1 MLMLQVPTAKC
12 DFYYK
17 YRPTWP
23 QHLQSMRWSIFFKD
37 KITNRKKT
45 NETQNFLIHECLPE
59 NEQNFTEYQSN
70 CLKTEYQTS
79 EMLLLLINQMYIQVI
94 QSSNYDRLN
103 FSCKLRSFSHQRIFQ
118 NLKARVRFFQRKIN
132 MNSKKSNIRDKRKTG
147 QSWRKMYK
155 NLSDFLKNKHIQ
167 VRLSHQRKV

>member
-12 DFYYK
+12 NFYYK
-17 YRPTWP
+17 YRPTWL

-45 NETQNFLIHECLPE
+45 YETQNFLIHVCLPE

-79 EMLLLLINQMYIQVI
+79 EILLLLMNEMYIQVI

-103 FSCKLRSFSHQRIFQ
+103 FSCKLRSFFPSAHIPEFESKGAMFLEKDQHE
-118 NLKARVRFFQRKIN
+118 LKKEQH
-132 MNSKKSNIRDKRKTG
+132 KR
-147 QSWRKMYK
+147 
-155 NLSDFLKNKHIQ
+155 
-167 VRLSHQRKV
+167 